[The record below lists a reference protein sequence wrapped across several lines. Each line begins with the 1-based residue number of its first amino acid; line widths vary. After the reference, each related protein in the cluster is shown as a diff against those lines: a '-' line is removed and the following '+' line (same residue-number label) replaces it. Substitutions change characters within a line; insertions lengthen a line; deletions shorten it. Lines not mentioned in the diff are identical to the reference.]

1 MKATKLLLFCIIII
15 NSFSSCYQDT
25 GEFIRTYGIELTA
38 DSNEKKRG
46 EIIEL
51 TVDTDSGF
59 DVSSEAKFY
68 YKEINTENFTELDNR
83 TLTSTIP
90 KTFIVYATYK
100 NFTSK
105 EIEVKFLET
114 DESFTKRVLIEDY
127 TGAWCVNC
135 PTVSYAIE
143 KLKEQTD
150 KAVPVAIHRG
160 SNSAS
165 FDPFHYED
173 ANALEDLVGVANQ
186 YPTAKLNRLTN
197 WNYPQHTQTN
207 LNKAIALTTGTPVRL
222 GLAMNSTIGGNSIN
236 LDVKVKFLENYSN
249 LKLVVYVLENGLLYP
264 QDNGTTFYGGLPVIE
279 EFEHNHVLRA
289 TFTNILGD
297 AIASSET
304 TYGKTFT
311 RNFSVAV
318 PSNIANTANI
328 DFVAFVVGQDNKAI
342 NVRKATIGENQT
354 FEENN

>member
-25 GEFIRTYGIELTA
+25 GEFIRTYSIGLTA

-68 YKEINTENFTELDNR
+68 YKEINTENFTELNDR
-83 TLTSTIP
+83 IITSTIP
-90 KTFIVYATYK
+90 ITFIVFAKYK

-105 EIEVKFLET
+105 EIEVKFVET
-114 DESFTKRVLIEDY
+114 DESFVKKVLIEDY

-135 PTVSYAIE
+135 PAVSYAIE

-150 KAVPVAIHRG
+150 KAVSVAIHRG
-160 SNSAS
+160 STTAA
-165 FDPFHYED
+165 FDPYHYE
-173 ANALEDLVGVANQ
+173 AATPLLQQLNIIAF
-186 YPTAKLNRLTN
+186 PTAKLNRSVP
-197 WNYPQHTQTN
+197 WPFPQYSTAN

-222 GLAMNSTIGGNSIN
+222 GLAMNSTISGNSIN

-264 QDNGTTFYGGLPVIE
+264 QDNGTTFYGGLSVIE
-279 EFEHNHVLRA
+279 EFEHDHVLRA

-297 AIASSET
+297 AIPSNET

-318 PSNIANTANI
+318 PSNIVNTANME
-328 DFVAFVVGQDNKAI
+328 FVAFVVGQDNKAV
-342 NVRKATIGENQT
+342 NVRKSSVGENQT